1 MNNEIEREAFAK
13 WATRENK
20 YHTSGYNP
28 CSDVELAFQAG
39 AEWQRSLAQAELAAL
54 KAKVSVQDV
63 DPFPPTSTPEPGW
76 DSGYE
81 SGYNDAIAQI
91 KSAPAQPQ
99 NTE

>member
-1 MNNEIEREAFAK
+1 MKDNTGHQLLMISEALKQGQRNYLHEVMQGQA
-13 WATRENK
+13 RI
-20 YHTSGYNP
+20 S
-28 CSDVELAFQAG
+28 EL
-39 AEWQRSLAQAELAAL
+39 EAELAAL
-54 KAKVSVQDV
+54 KAKTAVPDV
-63 DPFPPTSTPEPGW
+63 EPFPPTSTPEPGW